1 MNDTKKTS
9 PDILEVIDNALTAA
23 LREVRRARAKGPVN
37 FRPLASDARQR
48 TSNVNLCMD
57 ILGDAGG
64 PLHITVLLDAIV
76 KLGVKTSR
84 DSLASALSK
93 RLAPHGPFIRTE
105 PNTFGL
111 AVRDRPRER

>member
-23 LREVRRARAKGPVN
+23 LREVRRARAKTPVN
-37 FRPLASDARQR
+37 FRSTGPDARQR

-57 ILGDAGG
+57 ILGEAGG
-64 PLHITVLLDAIV
+64 PLHITVLLDAIL
-76 KLGVKTSR
+76 KLGIKTSR

-93 RLAPHGPFIRTE
+93 RLAPRGPFIRTE

-111 AVRDRPRER
+111 AVRDRPREG